1 MIVSVSAKFLQSRN
15 SKAFAQPRQFDQGRT
30 ILKVVQPLTSPSPQ
44 PVAPAKLFRVLALVH
59 FQFSY

>member
-15 SKAFAQPRQFDQGRT
+15 SKAFAQPRQFDQGR

-59 FQFSY
+59 LQFSY